1 MAFAFD
7 GRNGVLSVSDETGRK
22 TTIHYFMRYDVAY
35 MGKIRK
41 ITDEKGRDLAGYRY
55 DSATVNGQTERFL
68 WDGLALI
75 ARGNRTFVNEPAP
88 TGGNPIASGGCAF
101 LNDML
106 GSTMGIHDGNTKCDI
121 PASLGSV
128 AINYRVWEY
137 QIPVF
142 SGWTTVCVVEGTI
155 EDKYDFHSTANEYFP
170 GLSLEGAVV
179 GWNGGDYVTDN
190 WMKQLNDAGYAS
202 EFITTIKWQFSV
214 VLPE

>member
-1 MAFAFD
+1 MGTDNYDPAGLTDSELSQLSRALRLWISDASTIGYPLVATYNYTYTLSFLSRYLRKLGDQTIAYSIIKDESEVQDANSFV
-7 GRNGVLSVSDETGRK
+7 RSAVLGGTRSFKPIVIPSISWSDS
-22 TTIHYFMRYDVAY
+22 
-35 MGKIRK
+35 
-41 ITDEKGRDLAGYRY
+41 DL
-55 DSATVNGQTERFL
+55 
-68 WDGLALI
+68 
-75 ARGNRTFVNEPAP
+75 RT
-88 TGGNPIASGGCAF
+88 
-101 LNDML
+101 
-106 GSTMGIHDGNTKCDI
+106 
-121 PASLGSV
+121 SLGSV